1 MNVLNT
7 KAGAYAAVVV
17 VGVVALYF
25 VGKKL
30 ATVGTEAAAAV
41 GRAVDPTSDQNIFYR
56 GTNRVGE
63 VLTGEAGFSLGSWL
77 YDVFNPA
84 PPPDAK
90 APAAGQGTPDNPI
103 APIDGWSRY

>member
-41 GRAVDPTSDQNIFYR
+41 GRAVDPTSDQNVVYR
-56 GTNRVGE
+56 GVNRVGE
-63 VLTGEAGFSLGSWL
+63 VLTGDEGFSLGSWI
-77 YDVFNPA
+77 YDVFNPTPAA
-84 PPPDAK
+84 PPRGS
-90 APAAGQGTPDNPI
+90 AAGTPDNPI
-103 APIDGWSRY
+103 TNGWRL